1 MIARI
6 LIAGLALL
14 FGAAASPPPPP
25 PEAPDVAQ
33 GEFDGFPGPDL
44 WRAWQRA
51 TYDAAANGA
60 LERFESYN
68 ADQPNAVI
76 ETEGPRGQRGS
87 PFYWTEVFRFA
98 FNEICRNEICQWRF
112 HQVSIEGETTDF
124 DAIAERLFD
133 GAAAA
138 DYLRSNGLEPGQAIT
153 GEHRAFGRQAE
164 LNVAVADRI
173 GFVTYLESDCAAVGQ
188 WQQRYEGQMPP
199 QVMTPEGGI
208 PPQPLPPLP
217 FNVAMQLDMPGWAVG
232 SDEPWVRREDSR
244 DRALLDLLGALPPS
258 C

>member
-1 MIARI
+1 MKYIVAI
-6 LIAGLALL
+6 ISLL
-14 FGAAASPPPPP
+14 LVAASPPPPP
-25 PEAPDVAQ
+25 PPVPEIAQ
-33 GEFDGFPGPDL
+33 GEFDGYDGAAL
-44 WRAWQRA
+44 WRAWRQA
-51 TYDAAANGA
+51 SYDAAANSA
-60 LERFESYN
+60 LELYESYN
-68 ADQPNAVI
+68 VNQPGAVI
-76 ETEGPRGQRGS
+76 ETEGLRGQRGS

-98 FNEICRNEICQWRF
+98 FNEVCENAVCQWRY
-112 HQVSIEGETTDF
+112 HQVSIQGETGDF

-138 DYLRSNGLEPGQAIT
+138 DYLRSNGLEPGQDVT
-153 GEHRAFGRQAE
+153 GEYRAFGRQAE
-164 LNVAVADRI
+164 LGEAVADRI

-199 QVMTPEGGI
+199 PVVTPEGEI

-232 SDEPWVRREDSR
+232 SDEPWVRRDDSR
-244 DRALLDLLGALPPS
+244 DRALLDLLGALPPR